1 MRQDQDIIDDVQTG
15 MGDPLFGGQAAAAQG
30 GDPSGPT
37 AEEMRM
43 WEEMSLLRVA
53 VKSHYGDDPDVAE
66 ALKRVT
72 RSHRRAITLPLR
84 GLRIVA
90 AAVVLVVLS
99 VALWKKMND
108 TPEHRYIA
116 YHEQLSKT
124 MLKEDRAQRDIDIEN
139 EGTIPQELLVKGS
152 NGEWVLDYKRALAD
166 GEPVSEEVQT
176 NSVTMPYGKDLKI
189 VLADGTEVWLYADS
203 KLVYPS
209 AFTGDE
215 RKVYLKGEAY
225 FKVAK
230 NAEKPFIIYT
240 DRMYAKVLGTELN
253 VRGTD
258 GLRPEVVLINGSVKV
273 ADVKSDREVTLTPG
287 QKVMVDDDALTVS
300 PENTER
306 YVYWRNGYIYFDD
319 AKLADIAAY
328 LERWYKTNVVFDD
341 RSLEDVRLRF
351 FFHRGN
357 TLDRTMQLLN
367 AYGLFNAEIKN
378 GDVHLQQR

>member
-1 MRQDQDIIDDVQTG
+1 MRQDKVNTDNAWTDLP
-15 MGDPLFGGQAAAAQG
+15 DPFSEEQAIAAQG
-30 GDPSGPT
+30 GHPAGPT
-37 AEEMRM
+37 AEEMRL
-43 WEEMSLLRVA
+43 WEEMRLLRVA

-66 ALKRVT
+66 ALKRVK
-72 RSHRRAITLPLR
+72 RSHRRTITLPLR
-84 GLRIVA
+84 ALRTAVA
-90 AAVVLVVLS
+90 AVALVVLS
-99 VALWKKMND
+99 FAFWNKLND

-116 YHEQLSKT
+116 YHEQLDKT
-124 MLKEDRAQRDIDIEN
+124 MLKEDRARRDIDVKN
-139 EGTIPQELLVKGS
+139 EGSVPQDLLVKGS

-166 GEPVSEEVQT
+166 GKPVSEEVQT

-253 VRGTD
+253 VRSTD

-273 ADVKSDREVTLTPG
+273 ADVKSDREVTLNPG
-287 QKVMVDDDALTVS
+287 QKAMVDDAALTVS
-300 PENTER
+300 AENTER

-319 AKLADIAAY
+319 AKLTDIAAY
-328 LERWYKTNVVFDD
+328 LERWYNTHVVFDD

-351 FFHRGN
+351 FFHRAN

-367 AYGLFNAEIKN
+367 AYGLFNADMKN
-378 GDVHLQQR
+378 GELHLQQR